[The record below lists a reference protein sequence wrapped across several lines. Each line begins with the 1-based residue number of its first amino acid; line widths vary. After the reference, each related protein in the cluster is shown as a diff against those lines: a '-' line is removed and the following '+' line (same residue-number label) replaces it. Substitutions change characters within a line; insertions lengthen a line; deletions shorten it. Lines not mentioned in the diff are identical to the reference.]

1 MTLASSLPA
10 AGPGLGRA
18 ILVAT
23 LLAGTL
29 DILDAVITSLITGRG
44 PVRMLQTIA
53 SAILGKPALQGGAST
68 ALIGLAIHFAIM
80 AVMVTV
86 FVLAAERLEPLSR
99 QPILWGAIYGLAL
112 YGVMTWAVVPL
123 RWPEAFGRLS
133 LIQTANQVF
142 AHSLLVGV
150 PIALVAARLLKPPAS

>member
-10 AGPGLGRA
+10 AGPGFGRV

-53 SAILGKPALQGGAST
+53 SAILGKPAFQGGAST
-68 ALIGLAIHFAIM
+68 ALVGLALHFAIM

-86 FVLAAERLEPLSR
+86 FVLAAERLEPLRR

-112 YGVMTWAVVPL
+112 YGVMSWGVVPL
-123 RWPEAFGRLS
+123 RWPEAFGRMGLV
-133 LIQTANQVF
+133 QTANQIF

-150 PIALVAARLLKPPAS
+150 PIALVTARLLKPTAS

>member
-1 MTLASSLPA
+1 MSLASSLPA
-10 AGPGLGRA
+10 TGPGLVRA

-68 ALIGLAIHFAIM
+68 ALVGLAIHFAIM
-80 AVMVTV
+80 AVMVTA
-86 FVLAAERLEPLSR
+86 FVLAAERLEPLRR
-99 QPILWGAIYGLAL
+99 QPILWGGLYGLAL
-112 YGVMTWAVVPL
+112 YGVMTWVVVPL
-123 RWPEAFGRLS
+123 RWPEAFGRLGP
-133 LIQTANQVF
+133 IQTANQLF
-142 AHSLLVGV
+142 AHGLLVGV
-150 PIALVAARLLKPPAS
+150 PIALVTARLLQPPAS